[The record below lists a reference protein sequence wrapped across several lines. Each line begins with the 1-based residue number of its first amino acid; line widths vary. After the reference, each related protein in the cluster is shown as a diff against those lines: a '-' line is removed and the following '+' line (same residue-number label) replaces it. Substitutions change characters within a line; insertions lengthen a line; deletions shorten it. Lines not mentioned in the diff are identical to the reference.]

1 MIQPTDQ
8 SKNRHDY
15 LPTQPPARSWPG
27 WLWDGTLR
35 LILLGFGSTLAM
47 ALGVAIAL
55 NREPNVPASQPFLA
69 QLWDAIQRPAP
80 VASSQTTALS
90 QPLSTEIE
98 RVDAQWQQLRD
109 RITILESQLGLSPT
123 ESPLRDR
130 IAQLQETVQA
140 QATPP
145 LSQTANLPG
154 QRLQIT
160 LPNDLLFNEANT
172 ISDSGT
178 TILDAIVGDLSAYS
192 GQTIR
197 IAVHTNHHSD
207 PTRNRELSYQ
217 LAQTVE
223 TYLKQEVSARWVAI
237 GYGDRYPI
245 TPDPSSDR
253 EAQQNRR
260 LEIAID

>member
-1 MIQPTDQ
+1 MQPTDQ

-55 NREPNVPASQPFLA
+55 NRDPQTPTSQPLLA

-80 VASSQTTALS
+80 VAPTQTTALS
-90 QPLSTEIE
+90 QPLATEIE
-98 RVDAQWQQLRD
+98 QVDGQWQQLRD
-109 RITILESQLGLSPT
+109 RITILESQLGLSP
-123 ESPLRDR
+123 SQDPLRDR
-130 IAQLQETVQA
+130 IARLQETVQA
-140 QATPP
+140 QTTPP
-145 LSQTANLPG
+145 RPPAANLPG

-160 LPNDLLFNEANT
+160 LPNDLLFDDANN

-178 TILDAIVGDLSAYS
+178 TILDAIVSDLTAYS

-197 IAVHTNHHSD
+197 IAVHTNRHSD

-223 TYLKQEVSARWVAI
+223 TYLKQEVAARWVAI

-245 TPDPSSDR
+245 TADPNTDR